1 MSDLAADG
9 IGSMTP
15 GHYGATESGIT
26 LAEITIAAAWNVQG
40 NPERPTLVE
49 KAERLFD
56 IVLPLAPNTMTR
68 SATRTALWLAP
79 KSWLLVA
86 SANAG
91 QPMPLGDF
99 ASCRDALNAAGGA
112 LFDVSAS
119 RVAFGVG
126 GMQAGSVLAKSCP
139 LDLHP
144 RSFPTGVCAQSV
156 LGRVNALIYKREET
170 REFVVIVARSF
181 AHDAW
186 RTLCVSAAQYG
197 YDVAPPLTVGDA
209 R

>member
-1 MSDLAADG
+1 MSDLDAGG
-9 IGSMTP
+9 IGSTAP
-15 GHYGATESGIT
+15 GHYGAAGSDIT
-26 LAEITIAAAWNVQG
+26 LAETAIAAAWNVQG
-40 NPERPTLVE
+40 DPARPTFVE

-79 KSWLLVA
+79 KSWLLI
-86 SANAG
+86 AG
-91 QPMPLGDF
+91 VDARQPLPPGDF
-99 ASCRDALNAAGGA
+99 TSRRDALNAAGGA

-126 GMQAGSVLAKSCP
+126 GMHAGSVLAKSCP

-156 LGRVNALIYKREET
+156 LGRVNALICKHDET
-170 REFVVIVARSF
+170 PEFIVIVARSF
-181 AHDAW
+181 ARDAW

-197 YDVAPPLTVGDA
+197 YDVAAPLTVGE